1 MSRSAFPPG
10 SASAPRLGRS
20 RFRSASRRAAALA
33 AALAS
38 VAAGAALSATPAS
51 AATAPTTAPAPA
63 ATLVV
68 KADQP
73 FRPVTHVAT
82 GSLYGLADDATPSD
96 DLVKAIKPNTFV
108 QMAVGGKQQAKG
120 DVLVVAGKAARA
132 GAKVVNRLSDYYAGW
147 PYRFSWDT
155 WPGVVEQQ
163 VKAVQASGA
172 TNMVAWEL
180 WNESDNTWLAS
191 NGTYEDFWTKTF
203 RQVRSLDPTTPI
215 QGPSFSDNI
224 NDMENFLRNAV
235 ETDTVPDIISWH
247 ELINSGKIV
256 GDLAK
261 VDAIMKDLGISPR
274 PISIEEY
281 AAPSEVGIPGS
292 LVGYIA
298 KFERYGIHDAEL
310 AFWNGYGAL
319 GDLLTGTGGKPNG
332 AYWLYKWYADMSGD
346 MVTTT
351 PPNATTGLDGAAAV
365 PADKK
370 QVSVVFGGGSGATA
384 VKVDG
389 LDKLALGGTV
399 HAKLEY
405 TPSYGRTNPVAG
417 PITISDTLYQVTDGS
432 ITVPVA
438 MSSADA
444 YHLVVS
450 GDGEATDLEST
461 YRITNLNSGL
471 ALDTHDAGTSAG
483 TLVNQAT
490 VAGGATQRWKLVST
504 GSGLHK
510 VVNAASGLVLGVK
523 DASSGNGATA
533 VVETDTGGNTQ
544 LWQVVPDG
552 KGHNQLVNYDT
563 GMVLAVDGM
572 SKDSGAQVV
581 QWSDTTVTS
590 SGIGGTR
597 VTGKLGKAVALSGA
611 NQYVN
616 VPRGAVSGVTG
627 DFTVSTWVNP
637 TKNSTWSRVFDFGTG
652 ASNYM
657 FLTLTNGAGLRFAIT
672 TSGAGGEQLIS
683 STTSLPL
690 NTWSLVT
697 VTVSGTTGTLY
708 VNDKVAG
715 TNANLTLHPS
725 SLGNTTQNWIGRS
738 QYSGDPYLAAAVDDF
753 NVYSR
758 ALTAS
763 EVSTLATGQA
773 GSGDVLRYTFDE
785 SAGTAVAD
793 SSGNGRNATLV
804 ASPAPATGAAAVPD
818 HFWTL
823 APYLTIKGVSVADGA
838 TVSGTPTF
846 TVDLGGAASDVS
858 YTYIELNRDGV
869 WLTDNTKAPG
879 SHNDGLHPDLVVDTT
894 AYPNGTYQL
903 KIDAVGANGLTTER
917 IVPIVIGNP
926 PAWAATSVYDT
937 DDQVSYKGSVWRASW
952 WTKNQAPGDPYGP
965 WQEIVST
972 SDGTAVWT
980 PSRIFLAGDR
990 AEYQGVAYE
999 AKWWTRNQKPGD
1011 PNGPWSR
1018 IG

>member
-1 MSRSAFPPG
+1 MSRTASPALPQG
-10 SASAPRLGRS
+10 RASALHLDRLRRRS
-20 RFRSASRRAAALA
+20 RGAGALVAALTIAAAGTA
-33 AALAS
+33 ITAS
-38 VAAGAALSATPAS
+38 PAS
-51 AATAPTTAPAPA
+51 AAPTPAS
-63 ATLVV
+63 TLVV
-68 KADQP
+68 SADKP

-108 QMAVGGKQQAKG
+108 QMAVGGRQQAKG
-120 DVLVVAGKAARA
+120 DVLVVADKAARA

-147 PYRFSWDT
+147 PYQFSWAT
-155 WPGVVEQQ
+155 WPTVVEQQ

-172 TNMVAWEL
+172 TNMVAYEL

-224 NDMENFLRNAV
+224 NDMQNFLENAV
-235 ETDTVPDIISWH
+235 ATDTVPDIISWH

-261 VDAIMKDLGISPR
+261 VTAIMEDLGISPR

-281 AAPSEVGIPGS
+281 AAPSEVGIPGP

-319 GDLLTGTGGKPNG
+319 GDLLTGTGGSPNG
-332 AYWLYKWYADMSGD
+332 AYWLYKWYADMNGD
-346 MVTTT
+346 MVDTT
-351 PPNATTGLDGAAAV
+351 PPNATSGLDGAAAV
-365 PADKK
+365 TSDKK
-370 QVSVVFGGGSGATA
+370 QVSVLFGGGSGATA
-384 VKVDG
+384 VQVKG
-389 LDKLALGGTV
+389 LDKLSLGDTV

-417 PITISDTLYQVTDGS
+417 PITISDTVYQVADGS

-438 MSSADA
+438 MNSANG
-444 YHLVVS
+444 YHLVIS
-450 GDGEATDLEST
+450 GAGTATDLENT

-471 ALDTHDAGTSAG
+471 ALDTKDAGTSSG
-483 TLVNQAT
+483 TSVNQAG
-490 VAGGATQRWKLVST
+490 VAGGPTQKWKLVSA
-504 GSGLHK
+504 GPGLYK
-510 VVNAASGLVLGVK
+510 VVNTASGLVLGVK
-523 DASSGNGATA
+523 DASSGNGASA

-544 LWQVVPDG
+544 LWQVIPDG
-552 KGHNQLVNYDT
+552 KGHNKLVSYDS
-563 GMVLAVDGM
+563 GLALAVDGM
-572 SKDSGAQVV
+572 SKTSGAQVV

-590 SGIGGTR
+590 SGAGGTR
-597 VTGKLGKAVALSGA
+597 VAGRLGNAVALSGS

-657 FLTLTNGAGLRFAIT
+657 FLTLNKNTGLRFAIT
-672 TSGAGGEQLIS
+672 TSGAGGEQQIS

-708 VNDKVAG
+708 VNGQVAG
-715 TNANLTLHPS
+715 TNTSLTLHPS
-725 SLGNTTQNWIGRS
+725 NLGNTTQNWIGRS

-753 NVYSR
+753 NVYGR

-763 EVSTLATGQA
+763 EVSALAGGQA
-773 GSGDVLRYTFDE
+773 GTGNVLRYTFDE
-785 SAGTAVAD
+785 TTGTAVAD
-793 SSGNGRNATLV
+793 SSGNGRNATV
-804 ASPAPATGAAAVPD
+804 VSSPAPATSDAAVLD

-823 APYLTIKGVSVADGA
+823 TPYPTINRVSVAADA
-838 TVSGTPTF
+838 AVSGTQTF
-846 TVDLGGAASDVS
+846 TADLGGTASDVS
-858 YTYIELNRDGV
+858 YTYIELNHGGV

-879 SHNDGLHPDLVVDTT
+879 SHNDGLHPNLVVDTT
-894 AYPNGTYQL
+894 AYPNGTYKL
-903 KIDAVGANGLTTER
+903 KIDAVGTNGLTTEQT
-917 IVPIVIGNP
+917 VSIVIDNP
-926 PAWAATSVYDT
+926 PAWTAGKVYNT
-937 DDQVSYKGSVWRASW
+937 GDQASYRGSVWRALW
-952 WTKNQAPGDPYGP
+952 WTQNQTPGDPYGP
-965 WQEIVST
+965 WEQIVSAA
-972 SDGTAVWT
+972 DGTAVWT
-980 PSRIFLAGDR
+980 PSRVFVAGDR
-990 AEYQGVAYE
+990 ADYQGVVYQAQ
-999 AKWWTRNQKPGD
+999 WWTRNQTPGD
-1011 PNGPWSR
+1011 PNGPWKR

>member
-1 MSRSAFPPG
+1 MN
-10 SASAPRLGRS
+10 RLRGRS
-20 RFRSASRRAAALA
+20 RRTAALVAALTIAAAGTA
-33 AALAS
+33 ITAS
-38 VAAGAALSATPAS
+38 PAS
-51 AATAPTTAPAPA
+51 AAPAPA
-63 ATLVV
+63 STLVV
-68 KADQP
+68 SADKP
-73 FRPVTHVAT
+73 FRPVTYVAT
-82 GSLYGLADDATPSD
+82 GSLYGLADDSTPSD
-96 DLVKAIKPNTFV
+96 ALVKAIKPNTFV
-108 QMAVGGKQQAKG
+108 QMAVGGRQQAKG
-120 DVLVVAGKAARA
+120 DVLVVADKAARA

-147 PYRFSWDT
+147 PYQFSWTT

-172 TNMVAWEL
+172 TNMAAYEL

-224 NDMENFLRNAV
+224 NDMENFLENAV
-235 ETDTVPDIISWH
+235 ATDTVPDIISWH

-256 GDLAK
+256 GDLDK
-261 VDAIMKDLGISPR
+261 VNAIMKKLGISPR

-319 GDLLTGTGGKPNG
+319 GDLLTGTGGSPNG

-346 MVTTT
+346 MVVTT

-365 PADKK
+365 PGDKK
-370 QVSVVFGGGSGATA
+370 QVSVIFGGGSGSTA
-384 VKVDG
+384 VRVDG
-389 LDKLALGGTV
+389 LDKLDLGGTV

-417 PITISDTLYQVTDGS
+417 PITVSDTVYQVTDGS

-438 MSSADA
+438 MNSTNA
-444 YHLVVS
+444 YHLVIS
-450 GDGEATDLEST
+450 GAGTATDLENT

-471 ALDTHDAGTSAG
+471 ALDTKDAGTSAG
-483 TLVNQAT
+483 TPVNQAT
-490 VAGGATQRWKLVST
+490 VAGGPTQKWKLVSA
-504 GSGLHK
+504 GPDLYK
-510 VVNAASGLVLGVK
+510 MVNAADDLVLGVK
-523 DASSGNGATA
+523 DAPTGNGASA
-533 VVETDTGGNTQ
+533 VVETDADSNTQ

-552 KGHNQLVNYDT
+552 KGHNKLVNYGT
-563 GMVLAVDGM
+563 GFVLAVDGM
-572 SKDSGAQVV
+572 SKNSGAPVV

-590 SGIGGTR
+590 SGTSGTR
-597 VTGKLGKAVALSGA
+597 VAGKLGNAVALSGS

-627 DFTVSTWVNP
+627 DFTISTWVNP

-657 FLTLTNGAGLRFAIT
+657 FLTLNKSTGLRFAIT
-672 TSGAGGEQLIS
+672 TNGAGGEQQIS

-708 VNDKVAG
+708 VNGQVAG
-715 TNANLTLHPS
+715 TNTNLTLHPS
-725 SLGNTTQNWIGRS
+725 NLGSTTQNWIGRS

-753 NVYSR
+753 NVYGR

-773 GSGDVLRYTFDE
+773 GAGDVLHYTFDE
-785 SAGTAVAD
+785 TAGTAVAD
-793 SSGNGRNATLV
+793 SSGNGRNATV
-804 ASPAPATGAAAVPD
+804 IASPASATSDASIAD

-823 APYLTIKGVSVADGA
+823 TPYLAIKSVSVADGA
-838 TVSGTPTF
+838 SVSGTPTF

-879 SHNDGLHPDLVVDTT
+879 SHNDGLHPNLVVDTT

-903 KIDAVGANGLTTER
+903 KIDAVGTNGLTTEQT
-917 IVPIVIGNP
+917 VSIVIDNP
-926 PAWAATSVYDT
+926 PAWTAGKVYNT
-937 DDQVSYKGSVWRASW
+937 GDQASYRGSVWRALW
-952 WTKNQAPGDPYGP
+952 WTQNQTPGDPNGP
-965 WQEIVST
+965 WEQIVVT
-972 SDGTAVWT
+972 ADGNPVWT
-980 PSRIFLAGDR
+980 PSRIFVAGDK
-990 AEYQGVAYE
+990 AEYQGAVYQAQ
-999 AKWWTRNQKPGD
+999 WWTRNQAPGD
-1011 PNGPWSR
+1011 PNGPWKR

>member
-1 MSRSAFPPG
+1 MSRAASPPER
-10 SASAPRLGRS
+10 ASAPRLRPN
-20 RFRSASRRAAALA
+20 RRQGTSHQAAVLVAALTIA
-33 AALAS
+33 
-38 VAAGAALSATPAS
+38 AAGAALPASPAS
-51 AATAPTTAPAPA
+51 ADPAPA

-68 KADQP
+68 QADQP

-96 DLVKAIKPNTFV
+96 ALVKAIKPNTFV
-108 QMAVGGKQQAKG
+108 QMAVGGRQQAKG
-120 DVLVVAGKAARA
+120 DVLVVADKAARA

-147 PYRFSWDT
+147 PYQFSWST
-155 WPGVVEQQ
+155 WPTVVEQQ

-172 TNMVAWEL
+172 TNMAAWEL

-224 NDMENFLRNAV
+224 NDMEKFLRNAV
-235 ETDTVPDIISWH
+235 ATDTVPDILAWH

-256 GDLAK
+256 SDLAK
-261 VDAIMKDLGISPR
+261 VNAIMKDLGISPR

-319 GDLLTGTGGKPNG
+319 GDLLTGTGGSPNG

-351 PPNATTGLDGAAAV
+351 PPNATSGLDGAAAV

-389 LDKLALGGTV
+389 LDKLDLGGTV
-399 HAKLEY
+399 HATLEY

-417 PITISDTLYQVTDGS
+417 PITISDTVYKVTDGS

-444 YHLVVS
+444 YHLVIS
-450 GDGEATDLEST
+450 GAGTATDLENT

-490 VAGGATQRWKLVST
+490 AAGGATQRWKLVST
-504 GSGLHK
+504 GSGLYK
-510 VVNAASGLVLGVK
+510 VVNAAGGLVLGVK
-523 DASSGNGATA
+523 DASSGNGASA

-552 KGHNQLVNYDT
+552 KGHNQLVNYGT
-563 GMVLAVDGM
+563 GLVLAVDGM
-572 SKDSGAQVV
+572 SKDPGAQVV
-581 QWSDTTVTS
+581 QWNDTTVTS

-597 VTGKLGKAVALSGA
+597 VTGKLGKAVALSGT

-637 TKNSTWSRVFDFGTG
+637 AKNSTWSRVFDFGTG
-652 ASNYM
+652 TSAYM
-657 FLTLTNGAGLRFAIT
+657 FLTLNKNTGLRFAIT
-672 TSGAGGEQLIS
+672 TSGAGGEQQIS
-683 STTSLPL
+683 STTTLPL

-708 VNDKVAG
+708 VNDQVVG
-715 TNANLTLHPS
+715 TNPGLTRRPANL
-725 SLGNTTQNWIGRS
+725 GATTQNWIGRS
-738 QYSGDPYLAAAVDDF
+738 QYGGDPYLAAAVDDF
-753 NVYSR
+753 NVYGR

-763 EVSTLATGQA
+763 EVAALAAGQA

-785 SAGTAVAD
+785 NGGTAVAD

-804 ASPAPATGAAAVPD
+804 ASPAPATSDAGVPD

-823 APYLTIKGVSVADGA
+823 APYLTIKHVSVADGA
-838 TVSGTPTF
+838 SVSGTPTF
-846 TVDLGGAASDVS
+846 TVDLGGEASDVAH
-858 YTYIELNRDGV
+858 TTIALVRDGV
-869 WLTDNTKAPG
+869 ALTDNTKAPG
-879 SHNDGLHPDLVVDTT
+879 SHDDGLHPDLVVDTT

-903 KIDAVGANGLTTER
+903 RIDAVGTNGLTTEQT
-917 IVPIVIGNP
+917 VSIVIDNP
-926 PAWAATSVYDT
+926 PAWAASTIYHT
-937 DDQVSYKGSVWRASW
+937 GDQVTYQGTVWLNSW
-952 WTKNQAPGDPYGP
+952 YSRNQIPGNPYGA
-965 WQEIVST
+965 WQQIVST
-972 SDGTAVWT
+972 ADGTPVWT
-980 PSRIFLAGDR
+980 PSRIFLTGDR
-990 AEYQGVAYE
+990 AEYQGVVYQ
-999 AKWWTRNQKPGD
+999 AKWYSRNQAPGD
-1011 PNGPWSR
+1011 PNGPWKR
-1018 IG
+1018 V

>member
-1 MSRSAFPPG
+1 MSRTAFPPG
-10 SASAPRLGRS
+10 GASAPRPGRNRLRRVS
-20 RFRSASRRAAALA
+20 RHAAALV
-33 AALAS
+33 AALTSA
-38 VAAGAALSATPAS
+38 AAGAALSAVPAS
-51 AATAPTTAPAPA
+51 AAADAAPVPAS
-63 ATLVV
+63 TLVV

-96 DLVKAIKPNTFV
+96 ALVKAIKPNTFV

-120 DVLVVAGKAARA
+120 DVLVVADKAARA

-147 PYRFSWDT
+147 PYKFSWDS

-180 WNESDNTWLAS
+180 WNESDNTWLSS

-261 VDAIMKDLGISPR
+261 VNAIMKDLGISPR

-365 PADKK
+365 PTDKK
-370 QVSVVFGGGSGATA
+370 QVSVVFGGAGGATA

-389 LDKLALGGTV
+389 LDKLDLGDTV
-399 HAKLEY
+399 HATLEY

-417 PITISDTLYQVTDGS
+417 PITISDTVYKVTDGS

-450 GDGEATDLEST
+450 GAGTATDLENT

-504 GSGLHK
+504 GSGLVK

-523 DASSGNGATA
+523 DASSGNGASA
-533 VVETDTGGNTQ
+533 VVETDTGGNTR

-563 GMVLAVDGM
+563 GLVLAVDGM

-611 NQYVN
+611 SQYVN

-637 TKNSTWSRVFDFGTG
+637 AKNTTWSRVFDFGTG

-672 TSGAGGEQLIS
+672 TGGAGGEQLIS

-763 EVSTLATGQA
+763 EVSALATGQA
-773 GSGDVLRYTFDE
+773 GAGDVLRYTFDE
-785 SAGTAVAD
+785 STGTAVAD

-804 ASPAPATGAAAVPD
+804 ASPAPATGDGTVPD

-823 APYLTIKGVSVADGA
+823 APYLAIKGVSVADGA

-869 WLTDNTKAPG
+869 WLTDNTKASG
-879 SHNDGLHPDLVVDTT
+879 SHNDGLHPNLVVDTT

-903 KIDAVGANGLTTER
+903 KIDAVGTNGLTTEQT
-917 IVPIVIGNP
+917 VSFVIGNP
-926 PAWAATSVYDT
+926 PAWAATTVYDT
-937 DDQVSYKGSVWRASW
+937 GDQVSYHGSVWHASW
-952 WTKNQAPGDPYGP
+952 WTKNQTPGDPYGP
-965 WQEIVST
+965 WQEFVT
-972 SDGTAVWT
+972 TADGTAVWT
-980 PSRIFLAGDR
+980 PSRIFDSGDR
-990 AEYQGVAYE
+990 ADYQGVVYQAQ
-999 AKWWTRNQKPGD
+999 WWTRNQKPGD
-1011 PNGPWSR
+1011 PNGPWKR
-1018 IG
+1018 VG

>member
-1 MSRSAFPPG
+1 MSWTASPPAR
-10 SASAPRLGRS
+10 ASAPRVRLNRAG
-20 RFRSASRRAAALA
+20 SASLA
-33 AALAS
+33 AALAIAATGF
-38 VAAGAALSATPAS
+38 VAAPPAS
-51 AATAPTTAPAPA
+51 AAPVAAPAS
-63 ATLVV
+63 TLVV

-96 DLVKAIKPNTFV
+96 ALVKAIKPNTFV

-147 PYRFSWDT
+147 PYQFSWDT

-172 TNMVAWEL
+172 TNMAAWEL

-224 NDMENFLRNAV
+224 NDMENFLENAV
-235 ETDTVPDIISWH
+235 ATDTVPDIISWH

-261 VDAIMKDLGISPR
+261 VTAIMKNLGISPR

-281 AAPSEVGIPGS
+281 AAPSEVGIPGA

-319 GDLLTGTGGKPNG
+319 GDLLTGTGGSPNG
-332 AYWLYKWYADMSGD
+332 AYWLYTWYADMSGD

-365 PADKK
+365 SDDKK

-389 LDKLALGGTV
+389 LDKLDLGGTV
-399 HAKLEY
+399 HARLEY

-438 MSSADA
+438 MGSANA
-444 YHLVVS
+444 YHLVIS
-450 GDGEATDLEST
+450 GAGTATDLEST

-471 ALDTHDAGTSAG
+471 ALGTRDAGTSAG
-483 TLVNQAT
+483 TLVNQAA
-490 VAGGATQRWKLVST
+490 VAEGATQRWKLVSA
-504 GSGLHK
+504 GSGLYK
-510 VVNAASGLVLGVK
+510 VVNAAGGLVLGVK
-523 DASSGNGATA
+523 DASSGNGASA
-533 VVETDTGGNTQ
+533 EVETDTGGNGQ

-552 KGHNQLVNYDT
+552 KGHSKLVNYDT
-563 GMVLAVDGM
+563 GLVLAVDGM

-627 DFTVSTWVNP
+627 DFTVSMWVNP
-637 TKNSTWSRVFDFGTG
+637 AKNTTWSRVFDFGTG
-652 ASNYM
+652 TSNYM
-657 FLTLTNGAGLRFAIT
+657 FLTLNKNTGLRFAIT
-672 TSGAGGEQLIS
+672 TGGAGGEQQIS
-683 STTSLPL
+683 STTTLPL

-708 VNDKVAG
+708 VNDQVAG
-715 TNANLTLHPS
+715 TNANVTLHPS
-725 SLGNTTQNWIGRS
+725 SLGSTTQNWIGRS

-763 EVSTLATGQA
+763 EVSALATGQA
-773 GSGDVLRYTFDE
+773 GAGDVLRYTFDE
-785 SAGTAVAD
+785 STGTAVAD
-793 SSGNGRNATLV
+793 ASGNGRNATLV
-804 ASPAPATGAAAVPD
+804 ASPAPATGDASVPD

-823 APYLTIKGVSVADGA
+823 TPYLAIKGVSVADGA
-838 TVSGTPTF
+838 SVSGTPTF

-858 YTYIELNRDGV
+858 YTYIELNRGGV

-879 SHNDGLHPDLVVDTT
+879 SHNDGLHPTLVVDTT

-903 KIDAVGANGLTTER
+903 KIDAVGANGLTTEQT
-917 IVPIVIGNP
+917 VSIVIDNP
-926 PAWAATSVYDT
+926 PAWAATTVYNT
-937 DDQVSYKGSVWRASW
+937 GDQVSYHGSVWRTLW
-952 WTKNQAPGDPYGP
+952 WTQNQTPGDPYGP
-965 WQEIVST
+965 WQQMVT
-972 SDGTAVWT
+972 TADGTAVWT
-980 PSRIFLAGDR
+980 PSRVFVAGDR
-990 AEYQGVAYE
+990 ADYQGVVYQAQ
-999 AKWWTRNQKPGD
+999 WWTRNQTPGT
-1011 PNGPWSR
+1011 PNGPWKR
-1018 IG
+1018 LG

>member
-1 MSRSAFPPG
+1 MSRTALPQG
-10 SASAPRLGRS
+10 RASALRLSMNRLRGRS
-20 RFRSASRRAAALA
+20 RRTAALV
-33 AALAS
+33 AALTIAATGTAL
-38 VAAGAALSATPAS
+38 VAPPAS
-51 AATAPTTAPAPA
+51 AAPAPA
-63 ATLVV
+63 STLVV
-68 KADQP
+68 SADKP
-73 FRPVTHVAT
+73 FRPVTYVAT
-82 GSLYGLADDATPSD
+82 GSLYGLADDSTPSD
-96 DLVKAIKPNTFV
+96 ALVKAIKPNTFV
-108 QMAVGGKQQAKG
+108 QMAVGGRQQAKG
-120 DVLVVAGKAARA
+120 DVLVVADKAARA

-147 PYRFSWDT
+147 PYQFSWTT

-172 TNMVAWEL
+172 TNMAAYEL

-224 NDMENFLRNAV
+224 NDMENFLENAV
-235 ETDTVPDIISWH
+235 ATDTVPDIISWH

-256 GDLAK
+256 GDLDK
-261 VDAIMKDLGISPR
+261 VNAIMKKLGISPR

-319 GDLLTGTGGKPNG
+319 GDLLTGTGGSPNG

-346 MVTTT
+346 MVVTT

-365 PADKK
+365 PGDKK
-370 QVSVVFGGGSGATA
+370 QVSVIFGGGSGSTA
-384 VKVDG
+384 VRVDG
-389 LDKLALGGTV
+389 LDKLDLGGTV

-417 PITISDTLYQVTDGS
+417 PITVSDTVYQVTDGS

-438 MSSADA
+438 MNSTNA
-444 YHLVVS
+444 YHLVIS
-450 GDGEATDLEST
+450 GAGTATDLENT

-471 ALDTHDAGTSAG
+471 ALTSQGAGTPG
-483 TLVNQAT
+483 TLVDQAT
-490 VAGGATQRWKLVST
+490 VSDAAAQRWKLVS
-504 GSGLHK
+504 SGPDLYK
-510 VVNAASGLVLGVK
+510 MVNAAGDLVLGVK
-523 DASSGNGATA
+523 DASTGNGASA
-533 VVETDTGGNTQ
+533 VVETDADSNTQ

-552 KGHNQLVNYDT
+552 KGHNKLVNYGT
-563 GMVLAVDGM
+563 GFVLAVDGM
-572 SKDSGAQVV
+572 SKEPGAQVV
-581 QWSDTTVTS
+581 QWNDTTVTS
-590 SGIGGTR
+590 SGTGGTR
-597 VTGKLGKAVALSGA
+597 VAGKLGKAVALSGS

-627 DFTVSTWVNP
+627 DFTISAWVNP
-637 TKNSTWSRVFDFGTG
+637 AKNSTWSRLFDFGTG

-657 FLTLTNGAGLRFAIT
+657 FLTVNRGTGLRFAIT
-672 TSGAGGEQLIS
+672 TGGAGAEQQIS
-683 STTSLPL
+683 STTTLPL

-708 VNDKVAG
+708 VNGQVAG
-715 TNANLTLHPS
+715 TNTNLTLRPS
-725 SLGNTTQNWIGRS
+725 NLGATTQNWIGRS
-738 QYSGDPYLAAAVDDF
+738 QYSGDPYLAASVDDF
-753 NVYSR
+753 NVYGR
-758 ALTAS
+758 ALTAA
-763 EVSTLATGQA
+763 EVSALAGGEA
-773 GSGDVLRYTFDE
+773 GAGDVLRYTFDE
-785 SAGTAVAD
+785 NSGAAVAD
-793 SSGNGRNATLV
+793 SSGNGRNATV
-804 ASPAPATGAAAVPD
+804 IASPASATSDASIAD

-823 APYLTIKGVSVADGA
+823 TPYLAIKSVSVADGA
-838 TVSGTPTF
+838 SVSGTPTF

-879 SHNDGLHPDLVVDTT
+879 SHNDGLHPNLVVDTT

-903 KIDAVGANGLTTER
+903 KIDAVGTNGLTTER
-917 IVPIVIGNP
+917 TVSIKIDNP
-926 PAWAATSVYDT
+926 PAWATTKVYNT
-937 DDQVSYKGSVWRASW
+937 GDQASYHGSVWRALW
-952 WTKNQAPGDPYGP
+952 WTQNQTPGDPYGP
-965 WQEIVST
+965 WEQIVST
-972 SDGTAVWT
+972 ADGTTVWT
-980 PSRIFLAGDR
+980 PSRIFVAGDR
-990 AEYQGVAYE
+990 ADYQGVVYQAQ
-999 AKWWTRNQKPGD
+999 WWTRNQTPGD
-1011 PNGPWSR
+1011 PNGPWKR